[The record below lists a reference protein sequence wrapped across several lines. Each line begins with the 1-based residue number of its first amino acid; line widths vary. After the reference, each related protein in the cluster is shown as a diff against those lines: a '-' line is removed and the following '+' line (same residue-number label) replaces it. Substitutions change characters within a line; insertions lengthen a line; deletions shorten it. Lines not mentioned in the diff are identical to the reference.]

1 MLEPDKAT
9 PGQTF
14 RRLALGSHCSLLLAL
29 PPHHPR
35 ELPTELYVLG
45 PESAARPLQSLIERA
60 PSLWD
65 VSRCTSLSLHEK
77 RPMYCAYHQSSFPS
91 ALSVTLQ

>member
-29 PPHHPR
+29 QPHHPR
-35 ELPTELYVLG
+35 ELPAELYVSG
-45 PESAARPLQSLIERA
+45 PESAARPLQVLIERA

-77 RPMYCAYHQSSFPS
+77 RRNVLC
-91 ALSVTLQ
+91 LSLVIIPHSGE